1 MAATMKEIAYMCGV
15 SRGTV
20 DRVLNNRGN
29 VRDAT
34 AERIRAVAE
43 SIGYTAPSSKHSTPH
58 LGRNLKIGILVNAV
72 GHQYFSQI
80 LSGMMK
86 ALEALGAYQ
95 ISSVVK
101 LSGGFDAD
109 QQLRLLDE
117 LMAQDVS
124 ALAITPANNPRVA
137 DKLRQFTDRGIP
149 VVVVSSLI
157 DNFDYF
163 AFVGCEHY
171 LSGRIAGGF
180 ARKILPGGGKVAVV
194 TGLHVMP
201 GLNRR
206 IAGFT
211 DAMHAASVHYDIL
224 EPVQS
229 CDDDVITY
237 KALTDLISRH
247 DDIDL
252 FFFGAGGYNGGY
264 QAFKDAGLLG
274 RRQIIAFDAPD
285 VSVMQLR
292 QGNVA
297 ALFNQHP
304 VAQGRHAIRCLSDYL
319 LFRQIPKKRELYE
332 RIEILIDESFYSDG
346 NNDPDMNPSID
357 RD

>member
-20 DRVLNNRGN
+20 DRVLNNRGS

-34 AERIRAVAE
+34 AQRIRAVAE
-43 SIGYTAPSSKHSTPH
+43 SIGYTVPSSARAVPQ
-58 LGRNLKIGILVNAV
+58 GPRGQKIGVLVNAI
-72 GHQYFSQI
+72 GHQYFSEI

-86 ALEALGAYQ
+86 ALEGLSGQ
-95 ISSVVK
+95 IAGVVK
-101 LSGGFDAD
+101 LSGGFDVD

-117 LMAQDVS
+117 LMAQGIN
-124 ALAITPANNPRVA
+124 ALAITPANSPRVA
-137 DKLRQFTDRGIP
+137 AKLRQFTDRGIP

-157 DNFDYF
+157 DHFDYF
-163 AFVGCEHY
+163 SFVGCEHY

-180 ARKILPGGGKVAVV
+180 ARKLLPNGGKIAVL

-211 DAMHAASVHYDIL
+211 DAVNTSSAPFEIL

-229 CDDDVITY
+229 CDDDVISY
-237 KALTDLISRH
+237 KGLTDLISRH
-247 DDIDL
+247 DSIDL

-264 QAFKDAGLLG
+264 QALQDAGLLG
-274 RRQIIAFDAPD
+274 KTFVIAFDTPD
-285 VSVMQLR
+285 VSIAQLR
-292 QGNVA
+292 SGNVA

-304 VAQGRHAIRCLSDYL
+304 VAQGRHAIKRLSDYL
-319 LFRQIPKKRELYE
+319 LYHQIPEKREQYE
-332 RIEILIDESFYSDG
+332 RVEILIDESFYSARED
-346 NNDPDMNPSID
+346 DPGINPSID
-357 RD
+357 PE